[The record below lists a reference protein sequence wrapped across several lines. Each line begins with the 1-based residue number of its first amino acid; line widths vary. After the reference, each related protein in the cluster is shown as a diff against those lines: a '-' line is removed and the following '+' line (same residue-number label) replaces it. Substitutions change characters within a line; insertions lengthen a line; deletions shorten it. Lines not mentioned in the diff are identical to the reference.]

1 MKNGVYVAICYICNE
16 KCSFCPCTKREKLE
30 QKIVNVN
37 SLFFLFKQL
46 QEQHCMQIT
55 ISGGEPTLH
64 PNFIEI
70 ISFAQKC
77 GMYVTVLSNGENFAN
92 NAFVNEI
99 KKCIDITKLRIITT
113 LHSPIPEKHELVNK
127 SKGSFHKSVAGLK
140 NMYELG
146 AKIEIK
152 HCITKENIRQLEQ
165 FYLYCDNEFPEN
177 VNIQFC
183 GIDYVG
189 IEKKQ
194 LEKAFL
200 SSEDIKEQL
209 ENTFDLYLNKRKHGS
224 KRHLYAI
231 NIPLCACDVYY
242 WKLMSLKKD
251 IVYEG
256 YADPYSNNL
265 MEAERNVAVSEKY
278 CRECKAYE
286 ICNGTYKTAFDYFGE
301 RLVKPYL

>member
-1 MKNGVYVAICYICNE
+1 M
-16 KCSFCPCTKREKLE
+16 
-30 QKIVNVN
+30 
-37 SLFFLFKQL
+37 
-46 QEQHCMQIT
+46 
-55 ISGGEPTLH
+55 
-64 PNFIEI
+64 
-70 ISFAQKC
+70 
-77 GMYVTVLSNGENFAN
+77 
-92 NAFVNEI
+92 
-99 KKCIDITKLRIITT
+99 
-113 LHSPIPEKHELVNK
+113 
-127 SKGSFHKSVAGLK
+127 
-140 NMYELG
+140 
-146 AKIEIK
+146 
-152 HCITKENIRQLEQ
+152 
-165 FYLYCDNEFPEN
+165 
-177 VNIQFC
+177 
-183 GIDYVG
+183 
-189 IEKKQ
+189 
-194 LEKAFL
+194 EKAFL